1 MLALMVL
8 VGSVGRRHRPLWKTR
23 KLKQLLGLEQAMILA
38 GFYVVF
44 WLRKLH
50 GRLDGESSS
59 A

>member
-8 VGSVGRRHRPLWKTR
+8 VGSVGRRHRPLWKAR
-23 KLKQLLGLEQAMILA
+23 KFQQLLGLELAMVLA
-38 GFYVVF
+38 GFSVVF